1 MIIRPI
7 IDSLA
12 AGGTTSLFPQKQE
25 AGQRYLSV
33 IIQS

>member
-1 MIIRPI
+1 
-7 IDSLA
+7 LA

-33 IIQS
+33 IIQSWYWSGPK